1 MRSLN
6 RESFRISPNPIFE
19 TRSVY
24 NKLFVH
30 FRESEAKRGR
40 LIKAQCHQIKEFF
53 INRLKKAANA
63 AKACS
68 HRREPVVTSKSI
80 MSRDNGDR
88 IEHLEFL
95 SPLSRLHV

>member
-1 MRSLN
+1 MLSLSIQRKGLSESPKRSEDDFLKPTVTKLELARDSVTVALN
-6 RESFRISPNPIFE
+6 
-19 TRSVY
+19 
-24 NKLFVH
+24 
-30 FRESEAKRGR
+30 
-40 LIKAQCHQIKEFF
+40 QCHQLKEFF

-63 AKACS
+63 AKAGS